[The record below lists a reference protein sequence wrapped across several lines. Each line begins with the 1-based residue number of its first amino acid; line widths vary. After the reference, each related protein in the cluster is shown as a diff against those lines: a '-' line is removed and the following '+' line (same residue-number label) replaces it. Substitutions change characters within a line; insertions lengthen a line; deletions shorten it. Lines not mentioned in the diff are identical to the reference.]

1 LQENVDW
8 CRIQQ
13 ASISLPLPA
22 VSKECVHVTQIV
34 ADQTSSLMR
43 SGGGHNPDSEITWTS
58 VDDEKHKLDSYSLK
72 PIVQEYA
79 LGFDPGET
87 EQPDYQLALTGDV
100 FRWMLEFAPLETMQR
115 VSPC

>member
-1 LQENVDW
+1 M
-8 CRIQQ
+8 
-13 ASISLPLPA
+13 
-22 VSKECVHVTQIV
+22 TQIV
-34 ADQTSSLMR
+34 AEQISSLMR

-115 VSPC
+115 VSLC